1 MKDHFEINLVPLT
14 IGISHVFFKKIM
26 AFCFPEKVTNND
38 PGSEEVPATKEKKK
52 KGGNKN
58 KKGIG
63 AGAASFYV
71 ESPLNKVTDFAIC
84 KHLGYFLNYFATHIL
99 LWQLKNLNSSGT
111 SFRKLSKNLIKA
123 HSCIY
128 SRWWYNTVTSKI
140 KIHSKSC
147 KRSKF

>member
-58 KKGIG
+58 KKGTG

-84 KHLGYFLNYFATHIL
+84 SRLGYFLNYFATNIL
-99 LWQLKNLNSSGT
+99 LWQLKNLNSSGA
-111 SFRKLSKNLIKA
+111 SFQKLSKNLIKA
-123 HSCIY
+123 QSCIY
-128 SRWWYNTVTSKI
+128 SRCHRKVPKLV
-140 KIHSKSC
+140 
-147 KRSKF
+147 RDV

>member
-1 MKDHFEINLVPLT
+1 MPSEKAPVGGISVKDHFEINLVPLT

-84 KHLGYFLNYFATHIL
+84 SRLGYFFELFFNKYFTLATEKFEFF
-99 LWQLKNLNSSGT
+99 WG
-111 SFRKLSKNLIKA
+111 FF
-123 HSCIY
+123 
-128 SRWWYNTVTSKI
+128 SKI
-140 KIHSKSC
+140 VQKSD
-147 KRSKF
+147 